1 MPAPARGNAE
11 FPTPTARDALE
22 LALATFEAG
31 ERIDM
36 ARIAARLGVGRS
48 TLYRWVGDRDA
59 LLGEVLDATVQKIA
73 RGSRRRIRRAGLDRV
88 TATLGAYLEA
98 IARNA
103 PLRSLAEREPQV
115 ASRLLLDPEGAF
127 AANARA
133 QLQQSLRDDL
143 SGVAVP
149 DQILDALNASN
160 LAVVW
165 AGVVGGHDPQIDQAL
180 TLVRAVVGA
189 YSG

>member
-165 AGVVGGHDPQIDQAL
+165 AGVAGGHDPQIDQAL